1 MEQITEK
8 GVMVTESAV
17 KKFKVIAEQQGNKD
31 YGLRIMLMPGGCSGF
46 RYGLDFVKQG
56 EKGDVEFDNNGFKVF
71 VEKESAHLVKGMTID
86 YVETLN
92 DIGFKMHNPNV
103 HSSCGCGSG
112 SC

>member
-56 EKGDVEFDNNGFKVF
+56 EEGDVEFDNNGF
-71 VEKESAHLVKGMTID
+71 ID

-92 DIGFKMHNPNV
+92 DIGFKMNNPNV
-103 HSSCGCGSG
+103 HSSCGCGNG
-112 SC
+112 GC